1 MKEINYKIMNSRGI
15 TMKVKDKNIVV
26 TGGGNGVGRELVL
39 NLLSKGAKVIAVDI
53 NEAALNE
60 TVKII
65 GNNANLITRVLDIT
79 NKEAVFK
86 FTEEIISVMGF
97 IDGVINNAG
106 IIQPFIQLKDLKF
119 EQIDRVMNVNFN
131 GTLFMTKALL
141 PHLLTRP
148 EAHIVNIASM
158 GGFLPVPGQSM
169 YGASKAAV
177 KIMTEALYSELLDT
191 NVKVSVV
198 FPGGI
203 ATDIK
208 KNSQITDKSASAD
221 EKGSKM
227 LLSPSAAAENII
239 NGMEKNKY
247 RFCIGKDSKFLNFL
261 YSINPGFATRFIKK
275 FMGSKGH

>member
-1 MKEINYKIMNSRGI
+1 
-15 TMKVKDKNIVV
+15 MKVRNKNIIV

-53 NEAALNE
+53 NEAALKE
-60 TVKII
+60 TVKIT
-65 GNNANLITRVLDIT
+65 GNNSFLTTRVLDIT
-79 NKEAVFK
+79 NKEAVFN
-86 FTEEIISVMGF
+86 FAEEIISVMGS

-131 GTLFMTKALL
+131 GTLFMTKAFL

-208 KNSQITDKSASAD
+208 KNSQITDKSASSD

-227 LLSPSAAAENII
+227 LLSPAAAAENII
-239 NGMEKNKY
+239 SGMEKNKY